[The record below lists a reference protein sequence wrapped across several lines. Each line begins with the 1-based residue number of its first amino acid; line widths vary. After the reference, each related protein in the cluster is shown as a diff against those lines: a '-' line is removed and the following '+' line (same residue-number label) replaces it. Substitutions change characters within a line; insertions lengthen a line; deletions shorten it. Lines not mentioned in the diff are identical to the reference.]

1 MVTGAHTLSLRVQTC
16 SNRTLWKMMLYTH
29 NSKTFTPL
37 SIALCGKIPLLFN
50 MIRGDQP
57 AKMVVF
63 YLLTYNT
70 KKIYIYIYTYLIYS
84 SSLAEDTLGKTPPG
98 NSILTPLHPDF
109 LKSSF
114 GFPYFTPTP
123 TQRTTP
129 RSMQRDPGPRLPT
142 RDRNRHLTTCK
153 LFREDLRMGNKNKKD
168 LLVGGFSHPSEK
180 YDRQFGIIS
189 RNRGE
194 NGGNKRYLKPPRRF
208 IMYLVKSKN
217 WSPKSLIDE
226 GPALGW
232 LFLSRDF
239 WLKANRYTGT
249 LVKDLDLFY

>member
-1 MVTGAHTLSLRVQTC
+1 
-16 SNRTLWKMMLYTH
+16 MLYTH

-37 SIALCGKIPLLFN
+37 LIAFCGEIPLLFN

-63 YLLTYNT
+63 LLTYNT
-70 KKIYIYIYTYLIYS
+70 KRDIYIYLIYS
-84 SSLAEDTLGKTPPG
+84 SSLAEDTLGKTPPS
-98 NSILTPLHPDF
+98 NSILTHLHPDF

-142 RDRNRHLTTCK
+142 GDRNRHLTTCK

-168 LLVGGFSHPSEK
+168 LLVGGF
-180 YDRQFGIIS
+180 F
-189 RNRGE
+189 
-194 NGGNKRYLKPPRRF
+194 PP
-208 IMYLVKSKN
+208 I
-217 WSPKSLIDE
+217 
-226 GPALGW
+226 
-232 LFLSRDF
+232 
-239 WLKANRYTGT
+239 
-249 LVKDLDLFY
+249 

>member
-1 MVTGAHTLSLRVQTC
+1 
-16 SNRTLWKMMLYTH
+16 MLYTH

-37 SIALCGKIPLLFN
+37 LIAFCGKIPLLFN

-63 YLLTYNT
+63 ICSHITQ
-70 KKIYIYIYTYLIYS
+70 KIYIYILYTVALWLKI
-84 SSLAEDTLGKTPPG
+84 LWGRLPPS

-142 RDRNRHLTTCK
+142 RDRNRHLTTCIF
-153 LFREDLRMGNKNKKD
+153 FREDLRMGNKNKKD
-168 LLVGGFSHPSEK
+168 LLVGGF
-180 YDRQFGIIS
+180 F
-189 RNRGE
+189 
-194 NGGNKRYLKPPRRF
+194 PP
-208 IMYLVKSKN
+208 I
-217 WSPKSLIDE
+217 
-226 GPALGW
+226 
-232 LFLSRDF
+232 
-239 WLKANRYTGT
+239 
-249 LVKDLDLFY
+249 